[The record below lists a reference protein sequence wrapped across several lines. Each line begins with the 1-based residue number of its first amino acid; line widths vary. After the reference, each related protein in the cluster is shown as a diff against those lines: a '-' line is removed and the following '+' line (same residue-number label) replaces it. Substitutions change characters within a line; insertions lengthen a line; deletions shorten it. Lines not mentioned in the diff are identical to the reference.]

1 MRIIEQRLGTNEALD
16 ELEEDARVFISE
28 AQQAEDDFQFQKQE
42 VWQKHISN
50 IFNML
55 EQDSSLKS
63 KVSHQFDPK
72 TLEKFHDVMR
82 SRDQRPHFSRPEIS
96 RFEASWTESIP
107 ARFPMTLNSTRT
119 QAYKASRSQRS
130 RSPRRRSARS
140 RSESSKATAKPSSC
154 SGSRST
160 SASA

>member
-1 MRIIEQRLGTNEALD
+1 
-16 ELEEDARVFISE
+16 
-28 AQQAEDDFQFQKQE
+28 
-42 VWQKHISN
+42 
-50 IFNML
+50 ML

-107 ARFPMTLNSTRT
+107 GQIPDDIELYSHTSLKGLEKPKESLAQKKKRKKQERKLKGNRE
-119 QAYKASRSQRS
+119 ALELQRMEEHE
-130 RSPRRRSARS
+130 R
-140 RSESSKATAKPSSC
+140 
-154 SGSRST
+154 
-160 SASA
+160 